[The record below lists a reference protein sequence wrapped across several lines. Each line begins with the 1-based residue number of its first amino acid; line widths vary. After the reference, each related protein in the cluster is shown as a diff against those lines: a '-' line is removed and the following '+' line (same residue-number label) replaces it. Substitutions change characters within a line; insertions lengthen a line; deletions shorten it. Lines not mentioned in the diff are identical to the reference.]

1 MTRIEGRSHGFG
13 MSPDKGDDV
22 VLLSFGRDRED
33 ALSIQE
39 ACQIV
44 ERFQRSDSL
53 NCDVTYGASGSPVFE
68 DGRIVGVISA
78 MSVGE
83 GRKLAFAVLVDGAIQ
98 DLIEQPPEKPE
109 IATRAK
115 SAFKSAP
122 TGASRLPGG
131 KRPPKQ

>member
-1 MTRIEGRSHGFG
+1 M
-13 MSPDKGDDV
+13 
-22 VLLSFGRDRED
+22 
-33 ALSIQE
+33 
-39 ACQIV
+39 
-44 ERFQRSDSL
+44 
-53 NCDVTYGASGSPVFE
+53 FE

-98 DLIEQPPEKPE
+98 DLIEQPPKKPE

-115 SAFKSAP
+115 SAFKSTP
-122 TGASRLPGG
+122 NGASRLPGG